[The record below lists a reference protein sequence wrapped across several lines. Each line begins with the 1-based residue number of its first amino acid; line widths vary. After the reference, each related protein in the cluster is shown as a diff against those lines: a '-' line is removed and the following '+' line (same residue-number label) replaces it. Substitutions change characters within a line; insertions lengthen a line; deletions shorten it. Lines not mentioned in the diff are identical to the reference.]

1 MNYSA
6 SRPLPVESGAIVMAG
21 DQQIGIVEEVTT
33 DPSTGAPSQL
43 LVFQTADASY
53 LRIPI
58 DQVDVAGST
67 GTKVRLIATPADLP
81 VYRDTGHREGI
92 KTKLGATLADGELF
106 VPIHEEVLVPTTR
119 EISLGE
125 VVIRKRVEQVP
136 SEATVDVG
144 HDEVLV
150 QRVPVNQQIDTAPAP
165 RQEGDTLVVPV
176 VEEVLV
182 TEKRLMLRE
191 EVRIT
196 RRRRT
201 EQVTVSDT
209 VRREV
214 LDVEENL
221 STPTPSSAESTTMD
235 SNNRPLT

>member
-1 MNYSA
+1 MDHSA
-6 SRPLPVESGAIVMAG
+6 SRALSVETGAIVMAA
-21 DQQIGIVEEVTT
+21 DQQIGIVEEVAA
-33 DPSTGAPSQL
+33 DPSTGTLSQL
-43 LVFQTADASY
+43 LVYRTADASY
-53 LRIPI
+53 IRIPF
-58 DQVDVAGST
+58 DQVDVSAST
-67 GTKVRLIATPADLP
+67 ATEVRLIATPADLSAYQD
-81 VYRDTGHREGI
+81 VGHPGGV

-125 VVIRKRVEQVP
+125 VVVRKRVEQVP

-144 HDEVLV
+144 HYEVLV
-150 QRVPVNQQIDTAPAP
+150 ERVAVNQQIDTAPAP

-214 LDVEENL
+214 LDVEENIAT
-221 STPTPSSAESTTMD
+221 STQSSVGSTTVD
-235 SNNRPLT
+235 ADNRPLT

>member
-1 MNYSA
+1 MDYPA
-6 SRPLPVESGAIVMAG
+6 SRPLSIETGAIVTAG
-21 DQQIGIVEEVTT
+21 DQQIGIVEEVVA
-33 DPSTGAPSQL
+33 DPSTGTPSQL
-43 LVFQTADASY
+43 LVYQTADASY

-58 DQVDVAGST
+58 EQVDTAAST
-67 GTKVRLIATPADLP
+67 ATEVRLIATPADLST
-81 VYRDTGHREGI
+81 YQDTGHREGI

-106 VPIHEEVLVPTTR
+106 VPVHEEVLVPTTR

-136 SEATVDVG
+136 SETTVNVG

-150 QRVPVNQQIDTAPAP
+150 ERVAVNQRIDTAPAP

-214 LDVEENL
+214 LDVEENI
-221 STPTPSSAESTTMD
+221 PTSAQGSPESTTVD
-235 SNNRPLT
+235 SNNRPLA

>member
-1 MNYSA
+1 MDSSA
-6 SRPLPVESGAIVMAG
+6 SRPLPVEAGAIVIAG
-21 DQQIGIVEEVTT
+21 DQQIGIIEEVVT
-33 DPSTGAPSQL
+33 DPSTGTPSQL
-43 LVFQTADASY
+43 LVYQTANPGY

-58 DQVDVAGST
+58 EQVDTVAST
-67 GTKVRLIATPADLP
+67 ATEVRLIATPADLST
-81 VYRDTGHREGI
+81 YQDMGHSEGI

-106 VPIHEEVLVPTTR
+106 VPLHEEVLVPTTR

-150 QRVPVNQQIDTAPAP
+150 ERVAVNQQVDTAPAP
-165 RQEGDTLVVPV
+165 YLDGDTLVVPV

-182 TEKRLMLRE
+182 TEKRLLLRE

-196 RRRRT
+196 RRRQT

-214 LDVEENL
+214 LEVEENIDNA
-221 STPTPSSAESTTMD
+221 PRPSSQAAPVD
-235 SNNRPLT
+235 SVDRPLT

>member
-1 MNYSA
+1 MDHSA
-6 SRPLPVESGAIVMAG
+6 SRALSVETGAIVMAA
-21 DQQIGIVEEVTT
+21 DQQIGIVEEVAA
-33 DPSTGAPSQL
+33 DPSTGTPSQL
-43 LVFQTADASY
+43 LVYRTADASY
-53 LRIPI
+53 LRIPF
-58 DQVDVAGST
+58 DQVDVSAST
-67 GTKVRLIATPADLP
+67 ATEVRLIATPADLSAYQD
-81 VYRDTGHREGI
+81 VGHPGGV

-125 VVIRKRVEQVP
+125 VVVRKRVEQVP

-150 QRVPVNQQIDTAPAP
+150 ERVAVNQQIDTAPAP

-214 LDVEENL
+214 LDVEENIAT
-221 STPTPSSAESTTMD
+221 SPQSSVGSTTVD
-235 SNNRPLT
+235 SDNRPLT

>member
-1 MNYSA
+1 MDYSA
-6 SRPLPVESGAIVMAG
+6 SRPLSIETGAIVMAG
-21 DQQIGIVEEVTT
+21 NQQIGTVEEVVV
-33 DPSTGAPSQL
+33 DPGTGAASQL
-43 LVFQTADASY
+43 LVHQTSGAGH
-53 LRIPI
+53 LRVPI
-58 DQVDVAGST
+58 EQVDTTSST
-67 GTKVRLIATPADLP
+67 ATEVRLVATPADLSA
-81 VYRDTGHREGI
+81 YRDVGHAEGI

-106 VPIHEEVLVPTTR
+106 VPVHEEVLVPTTR
-119 EISLGE
+119 EIPLGE
-125 VVIRKRVEQVP
+125 VVIHKRVEQVP
-136 SEATVDVG
+136 SEATVNVG

-150 QRVPVNQQIDTAPAP
+150 ERVAVNEQIDTAPTP
-165 RQEGDTLVVPV
+165 RQEGDTLVIPV

-214 LDVEENL
+214 LDVEENIAT
-221 STPTPSSAESTTMD
+221 SNQGSPGSTTID
-235 SNNRPLT
+235 SSGRPLA

>member
-1 MNYSA
+1 MDSAA
-6 SRPLPVESGAIVMAG
+6 SRPLSVETGAIVTAG
-21 DQQIGIVEEVTT
+21 DQQIGIVEEVVAH
-33 DPSTGAPSQL
+33 PSTGTPSQL
-43 LVFQTADASY
+43 LVYQTNDASY

-58 DQVDVAGST
+58 EQVDTANST
-67 GTKVRLIATPADLP
+67 ATEVRLIATPAGLSA
-81 VYRDTGHREGI
+81 YQDTGHREGI

-119 EISLGE
+119 EIPLGE
-125 VVIRKRVEQVP
+125 VVVRKRVEQVP
-136 SEATVDVG
+136 SETTVNVG

-150 QRVPVNQQIDTAPAP
+150 ERVAVNQQIDAAPAP

-214 LDVEENL
+214 LDIEENIV
-221 STPTPSSAESTTMD
+221 TPTQGSSGTPTAD
-235 SNNRPLT
+235 SSNGPLT